1 MRRVFVAIVSVAL
14 AATVFAQSQAPHTA
28 SGRPKLVVLMV
39 VDQMRSDYVDR
50 FRDEWT
56 GGLKRLVDEGAW
68 FTRAAYPY
76 LTTVTCVGHATIATG
91 ALPHVHG
98 IIQNAWYDRELGH
111 STTCTLDPSASV
123 VSYGTAQKTG
133 ESARFLQVPTFAD
146 VMRTEH
152 GARVAT
158 VSIKARSAI
167 MLAGHGADAATWLS
181 DNLDGWMTSSAF
193 AASPVPA
200 VASFVAAHPI
210 AADTGKPWTRLLPE
224 SRYRETDDG
233 LGEAPPP
240 GWTRT
245 FPHALGA
252 QDDATFRAQW
262 ERSPY
267 ADAYVGQFAA
277 SLVDDLQLG
286 RHDATD
292 VLGVSFSSPD
302 LVGHGFGPDSQEIHD
317 MYAHLDRTIG
327 ALLDHLDTTIG
338 RGRYVVALSADHG
351 VTSIPDQLI
360 ARGGDAGRLD
370 AGRLHTAFETK
381 AREVAG
387 PGEYVVTVTG
397 NDIYLAAG
405 MYEKLAGK
413 KGAMN
418 DVLDAL
424 RHAPGIEAA
433 FSKDDVRKGAT
444 SKDRLLHAAALSYVE
459 GRSGDIIIAPKR
471 GWMFMAAGTTHGSAS
486 DDDQRV
492 PILLFGAGIKHG
504 AFNTAATPAD
514 IAPTL
519 AALCGV
525 TLPKAEG
532 HALQDALAR
541 TPTTSSGR

>member
-1 MRRVFVAIVSVAL
+1 MRRAFGATLAIAL
-14 AATVFAQSQAPHTA
+14 AATVVAQSQAPQA
-28 SGRPKLVVLMV
+28 PAGKPKLVVLMV
-39 VDQMRSDYVDR
+39 VDQMRADYVDR
-50 FRDEWT
+50 FRDDWT

-98 IIQNAWYDRELGH
+98 IVQNAWYDRQLGRA
-111 STTCTLDPSASV
+111 TTCTLDPSATV

-133 ESARFLQVPTFAD
+133 ESAHFLQVPTFAD
-146 VMRTEH
+146 IMRTEH
-152 GARVAT
+152 AAHVAT

-167 MLAGHGADAATWLS
+167 MLAGHGADATTWLS
-181 DNLDGWMTSSAF
+181 DSLDGWMTTSAF
-193 AASPVPA
+193 SASPVPA

-210 AADTGKPWTRLLPE
+210 AADIGKPWTRLLPE

-245 FPHALGA
+245 FPRTLGA

-267 ADAYVGQFAA
+267 ADAYLGQFAA
-277 SLVDDLQLG
+277 SLVDNLQLG

-302 LVGHGFGPDSQEIHD
+302 LVGHAFGPDSQEIHD

-327 ALLDHLDTTIG
+327 ALLDHLDATVG

-351 VTSIPDQLI
+351 VTSIPEQLI
-360 ARGGDAGRLD
+360 ARGLDAGRLD
-370 AGRLHTAFETK
+370 ASRLHAAFETR
-381 AREVAG
+381 ARELAG
-387 PGEYVVTVTG
+387 PGDYVVTVTG
-397 NDIYLAAG
+397 NDIYLADG
-405 MYEKLAGK
+405 MYEKLAAK

-418 DVLDAL
+418 AVVDAL
-424 RHAPGIEAA
+424 RHAPGVEAA

-444 SKDRLLHAAALSYVE
+444 SKDRLLHAAALGYVE
-459 GRSGDIIIAPKR
+459 GRSGDVIIAPKH
-471 GWMFMAAGTTHGSAS
+471 GWMFFATGATHGTAS

-504 AFNTAATPAD
+504 AFSTPATPAD

-519 AALCGV
+519 AALCGI

-532 HALQDALAR
+532 HALQEAIAH
-541 TPTTSSGR
+541 TAATSSGR